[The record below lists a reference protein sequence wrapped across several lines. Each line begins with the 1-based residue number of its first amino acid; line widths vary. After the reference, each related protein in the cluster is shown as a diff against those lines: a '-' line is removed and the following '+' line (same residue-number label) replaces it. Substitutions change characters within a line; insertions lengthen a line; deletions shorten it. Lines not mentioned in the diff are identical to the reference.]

1 MDAAVSAPLAEALDL
16 GKVYGAKTALQNVD
30 LSVGRGEI
38 VGLLGPNGAGKT
50 TLIGCLLG
58 FLLPSAGAVRL
69 FGETASELRPGLRGR
84 TGFVPQTMTG
94 FTWYRV
100 GELINYL
107 GRFYAQAPGE
117 VPDWLL
123 QWADLDMRARV
134 KSLSGGQK
142 QRLAIVLGMRHT
154 PDLLILDEPVAS
166 LDPQARL
173 DFIALLTDY
182 CRASDRSIIISSH
195 ILSDLEKLATRAVFM
210 RRGRIVHDVPMER
223 FRTATRWIARSDG
236 GSLQAMLP
244 PSISVLGSA
253 RDSSALLVDGWDEAA
268 AADLR
273 ARGSGELLVRSPD
286 LETAFLEMTR

>member
-1 MDAAVSAPLAEALDL
+1 MDAAVSVPLAEALDL
-16 GKVYGAKTALQNVD
+16 GKVYGAKTALQNVT

-58 FLLPSAGAVRL
+58 FLLPSSGSVRL
-69 FGETASELRPGLRGR
+69 FGETASNLSPRLRGR

-100 GELINYL
+100 GELIKYL
-107 GRFYAQAPGE
+107 GRFYADAPGE
-117 VPDWLL
+117 VPAWLL
-123 QWADLDMRARV
+123 QWADLDLRARV

-142 QRLAIVLGMRHT
+142 QRLAIVLGMRHL

-182 CRASDRSIIISSH
+182 CRASERSIIISSH

-210 RRGRIVHDVPMER
+210 RRGSIVHDVPMQR

-236 GSLQAMLP
+236 GSLHGLLP
-244 PSISVLGSA
+244 ARLSVLGAA
-253 RDSSALLVDGWDEAA
+253 RDEGALLVDGWDAA
-268 AADLR
+268 AEAELR
-273 ARGSGELLVRSPD
+273 ARGSGDLQVRSPD
-286 LETAFLEMTR
+286 LEAAFLEMTR